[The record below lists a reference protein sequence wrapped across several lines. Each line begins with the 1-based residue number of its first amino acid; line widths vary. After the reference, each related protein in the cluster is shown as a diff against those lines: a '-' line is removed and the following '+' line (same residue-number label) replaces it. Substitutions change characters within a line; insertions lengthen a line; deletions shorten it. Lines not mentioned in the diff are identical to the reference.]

1 MNSWVVDTQDEHR
14 STLWAVT
21 VSGRCDGLNGRW
33 CFWGNIMTIFQKEF
47 PRTLSCSW
55 GNAHIYDHIYQKTNI
70 FLQPLIS
77 HFMVICD
84 SGFCVSV
91 WDDVTLTL
99 HLSVHPH
106 KFISFLFWFVHFFKT
121 QGENISN
128 YFGRGLKVTTTS
140 VSSASPELIPV
151 AGRHLV
157 VLEDF

>member
-1 MNSWVVDTQDEHR
+1 
-14 STLWAVT
+14 
-21 VSGRCDGLNGRW
+21 
-33 CFWGNIMTIFQKEF
+33 MTIFIRKQTF
-47 PRTLSCSW
+47 SCNLSF
-55 GNAHIYDHIYQKTNI
+55 HILWS
-70 FLQPLIS
+70 F
-77 HFMVICD
+77 VIL
-84 SGFCVSV
+84 VSACPCETT
-91 WDDVTLTL
+91 VTLTL

-128 YFGRGLKVTTTS
+128 SFGRGLKVTTTS

>member
-1 MNSWVVDTQDEHR
+1 M
-14 STLWAVT
+14 
-21 VSGRCDGLNGRW
+21 
-33 CFWGNIMTIFQKEF
+33 
-47 PRTLSCSW
+47 
-55 GNAHIYDHIYQKTNI
+55 
-70 FLQPLIS
+70 
-77 HFMVICD
+77 
-84 SGFCVSV
+84 
-91 WDDVTLTL
+91 TL

-140 VSSASPELIPV
+140 VCSASPELIPV